1 METETPTLLFE
12 APPAVNID
20 DDEAADSEV
29 ETEKPIPTGEYSD
42 SPEDTDEEWHN
53 WQKKD
58 GRGRSF
64 KGKSKADYDK
74 PPCLWLMQ
82 TFTNGDEFKDQLLRY
97 VLKTQYDVKLNK
109 WQPTKYAVICTH
121 EKCKWRIY
129 CSLLGNGWSNYMRT
143 IIIICQQ
150 EEQGCSSRE
159 LLHVCSKKRQDEDLK

>member
-1 METETPTLLFE
+1 METEAPTVLLE
-12 APPAVNID
+12 ASTAVNID

-29 ETEKPIPTGEYSD
+29 KTEKPVPTSEYPD

-58 GRGRSF
+58 GRGRRF

-74 PPCLWLMQ
+74 PPYLWLMQ

-109 WQPTKYAVICTH
+109 W
-121 EKCKWRIY
+121 
-129 CSLLGNGWSNYMRT
+129 
-143 IIIICQQ
+143 
-150 EEQGCSSRE
+150 
-159 LLHVCSKKRQDEDLK
+159 